1 MSRFFDTWGSS
12 GEGDAGGE
20 SMGGM
25 SMMVE
30 GHEDAGGTGGEEG
43 VCLVKKETKAM
54 AMQEIRKKTA
64 TPDAGHKYDDSAG
77 GGGGGAAVRQE
88 TTTLSVCRSSSHAR
102 AHVFVCANVQLLRST
117 MLKNV
122 LNVWPLFVRA
132 SIAKTFSLPPKEVA
146 SVYTHL
152 FYV

>member
-1 MSRFFDTWGSS
+1 
-12 GEGDAGGE
+12 
-20 SMGGM
+20 
-25 SMMVE
+25 MMVE

-64 TPDAGHKYDDSAG
+64 TPDAGHKYGDSGAGG

-88 TTTLSVCRSSSHAR
+88 TTTLSVCRSSSHTR

-117 MLKNV
+117 MLKKQLPLSHTAV
-122 LNVWPLFVRA
+122 LL
-132 SIAKTFSLPPKEVA
+132 
-146 SVYTHL
+146 
-152 FYV
+152 

>member
-1 MSRFFDTWGSS
+1 
-12 GEGDAGGE
+12 
-20 SMGGM
+20 MGGM

-77 GGGGGAAVRQE
+77 GGGGGGGGCGAAVRQE
-88 TTTLSVCRSSSHAR
+88 TTTLSVCRSSSHTR
-102 AHVFVCANVQLLRST
+102 AQKTTTSVTYGCSVLDNVALFPIMTTGFVLGWQ
-117 MLKNV
+117 
-122 LNVWPLFVRA
+122 F
-132 SIAKTFSLPPKEVA
+132 
-146 SVYTHL
+146 
-152 FYV
+152 